1 MIRYGIAY
9 NINCYIG
16 KDKDKNEDK
25 DKDKVWVYGRDTVNI
40 RKCGYPESPS

>member
-16 KDKDKNEDK
+16 KEKDK
-25 DKDKVWVYGRDTVNI
+25 DKDKIWVCGRDTVNI